1 MVISLHVILNTAR
14 RGSCFMLGVLGY
26 IMKMCFSRINP
37 RLSQHDRKVLSDL
50 PRDPDNTEKKFNLEA
65 KAVIYAVCPNE
76 RCHKTHKPSFSDGSP
91 IPTYRQYCNHA
102 RFPGGSKCG
111 ERLTRPRVIN
121 QTSVE
126 VPIKTF
132 VSFDFKDWLAGLVSR
147 PGFEDRMDAAWE
159 SIYSEETMRDIFQG
173 DYLRNFKGPDGL
185 HFSKGGHEGRYAF
198 SLCVDF
204 FNPYM
209 NKLAGKKTS
218 IGLISLIC
226 LNLPPSLRYKPEN
239 IFLAGIVPGPRE
251 PPLTTLNHYLTP
263 VVDDLVEFW
272 ETGVRFTRTY
282 NYPEGRTIRCALIA
296 LVSDLP
302 ASRKTAGFAAHSHEH
317 FCSICHCTRSKDQ
330 NSTDYDSW
338 KKRTNVECRSQ
349 AAKYEAASDEE
360 ARASQFERYGVRWSE
375 LLRLPYFDIVKCVVV
390 DAMHNLFLGLIK
402 EHLTGI
408 LGISLPSR
416 KQEGPVISINFSE
429 PPSNFTTKE
438 KQSLRKIHRWLSAPM
453 SLVSADDR
461 NNAIKKL
468 KGAHV
473 KALEFACS
481 ELDCTP
487 AGKPSTVEAGRRIR
501 TKDDF
506 TAALVA
512 WVGSFFSLF

>member
-1 MVISLHVILNTAR
+1 
-14 RGSCFMLGVLGY
+14 MLGILGY

-50 PRDPDNTEKKFNLEA
+50 PCNPDNAEKKFNLEA
-65 KAVIYAVCPNE
+65 KAVIYTVCPNE

-102 RFPGGSKCG
+102 QFPGGSQCG
-111 ERLTRPRVIN
+111 ERLTRLRVIN

-159 SIYSEETMRDIFQG
+159 NIYSEEVMRDIFHG

-185 HFSKGGHEGRYAF
+185 HFGKGGHEGHYAF

-239 IFLAGIVPGPRE
+239 MFLAGIVPGPRE

-272 ETGVRFTRTY
+272 ETGVLFTRTY

-302 ASRKTAGFAAHSHEH
+302 ASRKAAGFAAHSHEH
-317 FCSICHCTRSKDQ
+317 FCSICHSTRSKDQ
-330 NSTDYDSW
+330 NSTDYYSW
-338 KKRTNVECRSQ
+338 KKRTNDECRSQ
-349 AAKYEAASDEE
+349 ADIYEAASDEE
-360 ARASQFERYGVRWSE
+360 TRASQFERYGVRWSE

-453 SLVSADDR
+453 SLVSVEDR

-487 AGKPSTVEAGRRIR
+487 ARKPSTVEASKRVRM
-501 TKDDF
+501 KDDF

-512 WVGSFFSLF
+512 WVGSFLLLFEHNMHADYAG